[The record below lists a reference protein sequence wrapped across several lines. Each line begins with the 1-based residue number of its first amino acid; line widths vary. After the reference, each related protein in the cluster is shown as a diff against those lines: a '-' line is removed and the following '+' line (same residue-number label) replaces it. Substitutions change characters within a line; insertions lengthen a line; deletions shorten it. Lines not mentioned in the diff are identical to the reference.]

1 MARRGALTALQ
12 AVLAGISG
20 GAGGYI
26 QQQEMERRKQKE
38 EQEKARQAAA
48 DAAGIRA
55 EQRTIRSLGGT
66 QVARAGE
73 QVAGPMPSAIPLS
86 GVGNAFA
93 AAERAGG
100 PATSRGA
107 LRQEVGGE
115 AFVLPSAAE
124 MEALASERKK
134 VTSQQE
140 QEDENLRNF
149 ETLRELYGGKGEY
162 NPRVNYDRALRKA
175 ETQASRTSRADGMQS
190 FIDKQI
196 ADEITRMAREGK
208 PGAYGMPNTPYTQQ
222 ELSDAARSMRSALT
236 TAFAAPGTPAAGGNA
251 AGAGGVLDLSPRAA
265 QQAGVMQG
273 SSKQPQAPR
282 VNIGSVLNRFAMPE
296 TAIDAL
302 RPTPRRAGSPLDR
315 TMEQY
320 RFLRGNFGNI

>member
-26 QQQEMERRKQKE
+26 QQQEMERRKQKD
-38 EQEKARQAAA
+38 EQEKARQAEA
-48 DAAGIRA
+48 DAAGVRA
-55 EQRTIRSLGGT
+55 EQRAIRSIGGT

-93 AAERAGG
+93 AAEKAGG

-115 AFVLPSAAE
+115 SFMLPSVME

-134 VTSQQE
+134 ASTQQE
-140 QEDENLRNF
+140 SDEENRRDF
-149 ETLRELYGGKGEY
+149 ETLKALYGKKGDY
-162 NPRVNYDRALRKA
+162 NPQVNYSKA
-175 ETQASRTSRADGMQS
+175 IDKAKTDTGRTSKADNMQA

-208 PGAYGMPNTPYTQQ
+208 PGAYGMPNTPYGKD
-222 ELSDAARSMRSALT
+222 ELATAAQNMRAALAA
-236 TAFAAPGTPAAGGNA
+236 AFAAPGASA
-251 AGAGGVLDLSPRAA
+251 AGAGGVLDLSPQAA
-265 QQAGVMQG
+265 QQAGVMPG
-273 SSKQPQAPR
+273 SSQQRQAPR
-282 VNIGSVLNRFAMPE
+282 VNIGSVLDRFAMPE
-296 TAIDAL
+296 TTIDAL
-302 RPTPRRAGSPLDR
+302 RPTPRQAGSPMDR
-315 TMEQY
+315 TMERY
-320 RFLRGNFGNI
+320 RSLRSNFGSI